1 MDTKLVALHDWP
13 TGQPT
18 AIDMPTAP
26 HTKPS
31 GHGCA
36 AALPG
41 GHSWPMPQRP
51 VSADRP
57 VALQNAPPGHAVGAL
72 RPVCGQIEPA
82 GHSVGADDAAGQK
95 APRGHSVVVLEST
108 Q

>member
-1 MDTKLVALHDWP
+1 MHSLELPNAYVPGRHVATKLVALHDWP
-13 TGQPT
+13 TGHPT

-41 GHSWPMPQRP
+41 GHS
-51 VSADRP
+51 
-57 VALQNAPPGHAVGAL
+57 
-72 RPVCGQIEPA
+72 
-82 GHSVGADDAAGQK
+82 
-95 APRGHSVVVLEST
+95 
-108 Q
+108 